1 MKPGRDYETYN
12 FELVNVTRNELKQW
26 QWRKMKSFHD
36 RRQSAGC
43 FVSSSK
49 PEPCSE
55 MANSFL
61 SEILPFISKLTTKK
75 PNRLLFSSVGS
86 LSF

>member
-36 RRQSAGC
+36 RRLSAG
-43 FVSSSK
+43 
-49 PEPCSE
+49 
-55 MANSFL
+55 AL
-61 SEILPFISKLTTKK
+61 YRLQ
-75 PNRLLFSSVGS
+75 NRSHAQKWPIAS
-86 LSF
+86 